1 LTILE
6 ATMPEHNIPSRAR
19 GVLAFR
25 ISAAERRMLEEA
37 AAGRCEYLT
46 TYIRDAA
53 LAAARRDVGAAPS
66 DR

>member
-1 LTILE
+1 
-6 ATMPEHNIPSRAR
+6 MPKHDIPSRAR

-25 ISAAERRMLEEA
+25 ISAAERRILEAA
-37 AAGRCEYLT
+37 AAGRREYLT

-53 LAAARRDVGAAPS
+53 LAAARRDLGAAPT